1 MQPDPPPSSWST
13 VKAGVASSSV
23 SMAVQLHSCPS
34 GWITGMN
41 TASVTLLIAPTLSEY
56 SPDHNYREQEGK
68 RPLGQADGWMDDTSV
83 FLSFPFGPFSQGPA
97 GKRTFAGQC

>member
-1 MQPDPPPSSWST
+1 MQPDPPST

-41 TASVTLLIAPTLSEY
+41 TPGVALLIAPTLSEY

-68 RPLGQADGWMDDTSV
+68 RPLGQADEWMDDTSV

-97 GKRTFAGQC
+97 GNRTFAGQC